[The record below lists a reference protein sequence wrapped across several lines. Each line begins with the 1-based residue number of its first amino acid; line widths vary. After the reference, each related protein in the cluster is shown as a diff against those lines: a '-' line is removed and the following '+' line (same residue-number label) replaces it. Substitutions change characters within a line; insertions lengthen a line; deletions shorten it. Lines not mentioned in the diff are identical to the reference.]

1 VSVIKTK
8 MPVFAG
14 VPMAGIAFALAAIAC
29 SATVVRSQSLDLQ
42 EKCASQARKAFQA
55 LEDEENEDPSSKG
68 WQVLGEQ
75 QHSSTYQSHYNTK
88 LNRCLM
94 LTTDLHALQDD
105 NVEVV
110 TLVDANERRR
120 YATYQEM
127 RSHEAVRKDLQT
139 GTKTSG
145 KVFNCK
151 LTPSIR
157 QETTCKNREEFDA
170 FVAKYMEE

>member
-1 VSVIKTK
+1 MSPERTDVSGRVSVIKTK

-14 VPMAGIAFALAAIAC
+14 VPMAGIAFALAVIAC
-29 SATVVRSQSLDLQ
+29 SVTVARSQSLDLQ
-42 EKCASQARKAFQA
+42 EKCASQARKAFHE
-55 LEDEENEDPSSKG
+55 LENEDDPSSEG

-75 QHSSTYQSHYNTK
+75 QHSGTYQSHYNTK

-110 TLVDANERRR
+110 TLVDANERRK

-127 RSHEAVRKDLQT
+127 QS
-139 GTKTSG
+139 TSG
-145 KVFNCK
+145 KVLSCK

-157 QETTCKNREEFDA
+157 HETTCKNRGEFEA

>member
-14 VPMAGIAFALAAIAC
+14 MPVVGIAFALAVIAC
-29 SATVVRSQSLDLQ
+29 SATVARSQSLDLQ
-42 EKCASQARKAFQA
+42 EKCASQARKAFQE
-55 LEDEENEDPSSKG
+55 LENEDDPSSEG

-75 QHSSTYQSHYNTK
+75 QHSGTYQSHYNTK

-110 TLVDANERRR
+110 TLVDANERRK

-127 RSHEAVRKDLQT
+127 QSHEAVAKDLQT

-145 KVFNCK
+145 KVLSCK
-151 LTPSIR
+151 LAPSIR
-157 QETTCKNREEFDA
+157 HETTCKNREEFEA

>member
-1 VSVIKTK
+1 
-8 MPVFAG
+8 M
-14 VPMAGIAFALAAIAC
+14 
-29 SATVVRSQSLDLQ
+29 
-42 EKCASQARKAFQA
+42 
-55 LEDEENEDPSSKG
+55 ENEDDPSSEG

-75 QHSSTYQSHYNTK
+75 QHSGTYQSHYDTK
-88 LNRCLM
+88 LKRCLM

-110 TLVDANERRR
+110 TLVDANERRK

-127 RSHEAVRKDLQT
+127 QS
-139 GTKTSG
+139 TSG
-145 KVFNCK
+145 KVLSCK

-157 QETTCKNREEFDA
+157 HETTCKNREEFEA

>member
-1 VSVIKTK
+1 MSPERTRRVREGQRDQDEN
-8 MPVFAG
+8 AG
-14 VPMAGIAFALAAIAC
+14 VCWNASGRNSFRIGGHCVQRHGRAF
-29 SATVVRSQSLDLQ
+29 
-42 EKCASQARKAFQA
+42 
-55 LEDEENEDPSSKG
+55 G
-68 WQVLGEQ
+68 
-75 QHSSTYQSHYNTK
+75 TYQSHYNTK

-110 TLVDANERRR
+110 TLVDANERRK

-127 RSHEAVRKDLQT
+127 QSHEAVAKDLQT

-145 KVFNCK
+145 KVLSCK
-151 LTPSIR
+151 LAPSIR
-157 QETTCKNREEFDA
+157 HETTCKNREEFEA